1 MRQTSLKYLFVF
13 IYLVEGEDNYFLA
26 LNEFRMPSVSL
37 CCLFL
42 GKLWAVLLKRL
53 RQEVS
58 NKGSQPPVIKALGYY
73 QMYLALRN
81 TWEKGL
87 DSVNCAQYPVIFN
100 SDQHRKYWQGQIVHE
115 ERLCSWD
122 EQNIFSEGGECP
134 FISSLGKR
142 HDLMLD
148 IVTWGPEHHR
158 SKNRCSDVV
167 SMCSSLQVS
176 VSLDRIYLQ
185 D

>member
-1 MRQTSLKYLFVF
+1 MF

-81 TWEKGL
+81 T
-87 DSVNCAQYPVIFN
+87 
-100 SDQHRKYWQGQIVHE
+100 
-115 ERLCSWD
+115 
-122 EQNIFSEGGECP
+122 
-134 FISSLGKR
+134 
-142 HDLMLD
+142 
-148 IVTWGPEHHR
+148 
-158 SKNRCSDVV
+158 
-167 SMCSSLQVS
+167 
-176 VSLDRIYLQ
+176 
-185 D
+185 